1 MERLFSIEA
10 KSFRFSSK
18 EGSSLFRLE
27 ERRKKFVGYI
37 LVSTQGSTWLI
48 DTVEATSQEKENI
61 AKSFREG
68 DKALMV
74 HGGSNKAG
82 RYLEVSIYAEGGRK
96 GVLWLLEDRF
106 GWGWRW
112 FAGELRLLI
121 ASLKGQSDAKVAESR
136 IAASTQNV
144 SSKLAG
150 VGVLA
155 GRSKIRSF
163 VEVLQSKPCLELKDK
178 AQGEAAKG
186 GVVKRPAKEVPRSA
200 TASTSVRKT
209 KASSVQGWVNRLVGL
224 FQLGLGRVWVGLL
237 QGLLNGPKDL
247 TVDKRIRAVL
257 VSLKGIKGFGLSNGQ
272 ALRKIGLGF
281 LLKPS
286 RRTRPTCRLKSSAVM
301 LSASSLASE
310 DPLGAS
316 EAEPS
321 EPVQSAGVGLS
332 PVNTPALPSAVEATY
347 SGGPLSPEEDVGVGS
362 STVARKKDEVG
373 VGSLSEEADTSLTK
387 TSASQ
392 ARLEAPEPFDDG
404 LQVMQI
410 GDVVNGYAQ
419 GAAS

>member
-48 DTVEATSQEKENI
+48 DTVEAASQEKENI

-82 RYLEVSIYAEGGRK
+82 RYLDVSVYTEGGRK
-96 GVLWLLEDRF
+96 GVLWLSEGRF
-106 GWGWRW
+106 GCGWRR

-121 ASLKGQSDAKVAESR
+121 VSLKGQSDVKVVESR

-155 GRSKIRSF
+155 GRTKIRSF

-178 AQGEAAKG
+178 ARGEAAKG
-186 GVVKRPAKEVPRSA
+186 GVVKQLAKEEARSA
-200 TASTSVRKT
+200 TASASVRKT

-247 TVDKRIRAVL
+247 TVDKHTRAVL
-257 VSLKGIKGFGLSNGQ
+257 ASLKGFKGFGLSNGQ
-272 ALRKIGLGF
+272 AQRKIGLGF
-281 LLKPS
+281 LLKPL
-286 RRTRPTCRLKSSAVM
+286 RRTRPTHRLKSSVVM
-301 LSASSLASE
+301 LSTSSLASE

-321 EPVQSAGVGLS
+321 KLV
-332 PVNTPALPSAVEATY
+332 
-347 SGGPLSPEEDVGVGS
+347 
-362 STVARKKDEVG
+362 
-373 VGSLSEEADTSLTK
+373 
-387 TSASQ
+387 
-392 ARLEAPEPFDDG
+392 
-404 LQVMQI
+404 
-410 GDVVNGYAQ
+410 
-419 GAAS
+419 